1 MEEITLV
8 FQSTKE
14 CIFLMGHYWD
24 SHGTL
29 MGQLR
34 VWEVYFFAIKLLRMI
49 KELRVVKSRNIKT

>member
-49 KELRVVKSRNIKT
+49 KE